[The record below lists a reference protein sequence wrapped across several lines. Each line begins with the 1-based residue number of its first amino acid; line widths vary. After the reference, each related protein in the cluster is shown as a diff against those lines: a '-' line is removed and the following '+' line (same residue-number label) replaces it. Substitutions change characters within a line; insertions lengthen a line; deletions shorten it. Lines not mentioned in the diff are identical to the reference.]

1 MMDTDAP
8 RQPTT
13 TILVV
18 DDEPQVLELTKKI
31 LAKNGYTVLG
41 AARPSE
47 AIEVASQS
55 STIDLLL
62 TDVGLPQMD
71 VFDMKRRI
79 SEKQP
84 EIKTI
89 YMTGSSEETIDAEKE
104 PEMRR
109 HKGNFLLKPFAM
121 QALTLKVE
129 EVLNH

>member
-1 MMDTDAP
+1 MNTDAP
-8 RQPTT
+8 ERQMP

-18 DDEPQVLELTKKI
+18 DDEPQVLDLTKKI
-31 LAKNGYTVLG
+31 LVKNGYTVLG

-47 AIEVASQS
+47 AIEIASQS
-55 STIDLLL
+55 PVHLLL
-62 TDVGLPQMD
+62 TDVGLPEMD

-79 SEKQP
+79 KEDQP
-84 EIKTI
+84 GIKTI

-121 QALTLKVE
+121 QALVLKIE
-129 EVLNH
+129 EILGVQ